1 MNIRAHNTRSGFTL
15 VELLVVI
22 AIIALLAALLL
33 PALNRAR
40 ENGRIAVCLSNQRQ
54 LATAILLYAGDNRE
68 ALPAY
73 GHWIAVNSEDPA
85 RSWWRMIAP
94 YAGSGTNHL
103 LGINFMRCPTQ
114 RDPTRFGTYGLNYGK
129 SHNAPFTYTSAGGMF
144 CPDYCGSMRL
154 GQLRPSTFMTGD
166 CVHWTGQGDLAI
178 YNPWEWPLDSNADG
192 SAGPPYDTSWV
203 IYGGVGTP
211 YNHFDPRHAGA
222 AVCSFFDGS
231 TRQVR
236 VRDWATN
243 NDGTNKEMWG
253 P

>member
-1 MNIRAHNTRSGFTL
+1 MNHPTHKQRTGFTL

-33 PALNRAR
+33 PALNRAK

-54 LATAILLYAGDNRE
+54 LATAILLYAGDYCE

-73 GHWIAVNSEDPA
+73 GHWIAINSEDPD

-103 LGINFMRCPTQ
+103 LGINVMRCPTQ
-114 RDPTRFGTYGLNYGK
+114 RDATRFGTYGLNYGK
-129 SHNAPFTYTSAGGMF
+129 SHNAPFTYSSVGGSF

-166 CVHWTGQGDLAI
+166 CVHWVAQGDLAI
-178 YNPWEWPLDSNADG
+178 YNPAEWPLNMNADG
-192 SAGPPYDTSWV
+192 SPGPPYDTSSLV
-203 IYGGVGTP
+203 YPGGPTP

-222 AVCSFFDGS
+222 AVCSFVDGS
-231 TRQVR
+231 ARQVKL
-236 VRDWATN
+236 RDWATN
-243 NDGTNKEMWG
+243 KDGMWG